1 MHLLRVHPYKA
12 KPRAKAA
19 VTQAVTS
26 FTDLS
31 EVAVV
36 PSNCRVPL
44 PYSELLSCQQLICT
58 VWEE

>member
-1 MHLLRVHPYKA
+1 MHLLHVHHYA
-12 KPRAKAA
+12 GKPRAKFA
-19 VTQAVTS
+19 VTQAATL

-31 EVAVV
+31 EVAVE
-36 PSNCRVPL
+36 PSNCRVAL